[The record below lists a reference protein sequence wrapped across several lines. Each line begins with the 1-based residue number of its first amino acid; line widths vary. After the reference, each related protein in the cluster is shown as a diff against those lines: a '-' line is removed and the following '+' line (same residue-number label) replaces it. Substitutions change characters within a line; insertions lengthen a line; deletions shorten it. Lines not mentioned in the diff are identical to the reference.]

1 MGPLVLALE
10 PRLSAAVFV
19 DGGFWTGRPLPEAD
33 PFNFAPRVSVPVLM
47 INGIEDA
54 IFPLETSQAPLFN
67 LLGSEPEDKL
77 HTRVTAAHGLFS
89 SNRSQVVR
97 ESLDWLDKYIGPV
110 N

>member
-1 MGPLVLALE
+1 MC
-10 PRLSAAVFV
+10 S
-19 DGGFWTGRPLPEAD
+19 PLPLTFYYRWD
-33 PFNFAPRVSVPVLM
+33 TL
-47 INGIEDA
+47 IEDA